1 MRKRKN
7 ESKTDRTMKKWI
19 WIGVVAV
26 VALFFYVKYNGFV
39 NKEERVRSA
48 WSNVETQ
55 YQRRADL
62 IPNLVNTV
70 KGYAAH
76 ESQTLNEV
84 TEARTRATSINL
96 SAEDLT
102 PERLAEYQQAQ
113 AGVRSALGRLIAVA
127 ENYPDLKANRNFL
140 ELQAQLEGTENRISV
155 ARQDFNGAAEA
166 YNRTVRR
173 FPTNLVA
180 GVFGFER
187 KPYFEAAEGTESA
200 PQVTF

>member
-1 MRKRKN
+1 
-7 ESKTDRTMKKWI
+7 MKKWI

-26 VALFFYVKYNGFV
+26 VAIFFYVTYNGLV

-70 KGYAAH
+70 KGYAEH
-76 ESQTLNEV
+76 ESQTLSEV

-96 SAEDLT
+96 SADELT
-102 PERLAEYQQAQ
+102 PERLAEFQQAQ

-127 ENYPDLKANRNFL
+127 ENYPDLKANQNFL
-140 ELQAQLEGTENRISV
+140 ELQTQLEGTENRISV
-155 ARQDFNGAAEA
+155 SRQDFNHAAEA

-173 FPTNLVA
+173 FPSNLVA
-180 GVFGFER
+180 AMFGFER
-187 KPYFEAAEGTESA
+187 KPYFEASA
-200 PQVTF
+200 GSSAVPEVKF